1 MSGVD
6 YVLNGWAE
14 EQTACRLGLCAA
26 WLLCVVL
33 SEVVMLACY
42 ACWLV
47 KHRIVRLQICSSC
60 VRRALT

>member
-14 EQTACRLGLCAA
+14 EQTACRLGLILAVSA

-33 SEVVMLACY
+33 SGVVV
-42 ACWLV
+42 WLV
-47 KHRIVRLQICSSC
+47 KHRIVRLQICASC
-60 VRRALT
+60 VSRALT